1 MMQAQRQ
8 LRRTNYTYGVVMSE
22 YQMYGVTL
30 PYNAINYNA
39 DPNLWFDFVA
49 VGPDIKLTSR

>member
-1 MMQAQRQ
+1 
-8 LRRTNYTYGVVMSE
+8 MSE